1 MLVPRQYLDPDR
13 TSWHFTWGTHG
24 TRLQASYRP
33 TVKRSLRQAGSAS
46 VAPDDEQGPAIGQ
59 SFSFQPRL
67 LTAEQQ
73 QFIESALLPACE
85 RGDLIYRIGAASS
98 DHVHLLCDVDSEI
111 DGEQTSQLL
120 KQWLDEALTSHW
132 PQQPEAAWWAA
143 EGSNLQVREDRHLNN
158 VFGYLSR
165 QRVTRSE

>member
-1 MLVPRQYLDPDR
+1 M
-13 TSWHFTWGTHG
+13 
-24 TRLQASYRP
+24 
-33 TVKRSLRQAGSAS
+33 KRSLRQAGSAS

-165 QRVTRSE
+165 QRVTRTE